1 MKVRKTWFSYLLWF
15 LFSCSLALLFYFSF
29 TSYLHSFGIFDV
41 KESGLIV
48 AVCAVVLISFVCLL
62 EWFFAQIHNN
72 HNEKRE
78 KIVELIGFLLIIIL
92 FFLIRVVL
100 TPAINENAIKDSPY
114 FQNAMIL
121 MNGTVNLTIN
131 SMDEIYT
138 AILSVFCRFLGNRSI
153 AVVSLQMILQFFSLI
168 FNYIA
173 VKKISGRFAAIISC
187 VGFTILPIFFKDVVE
202 VNILSLTFFTFTF
215 LLWLLSLY
223 KGILEKFKVKELY
236 SIFLSFIIGYF
247 FYCDNIF
254 ASIILVPIILCI
266 ISDFKNFRKI
276 INIVLVILFE
286 VIGFLLPVI
295 IIACNKRT
303 DIITYL
309 TKFIENRFQIEI
321 QLSVMEKY
329 VNYSYLIIVFA
340 LCICYIVMF
349 FKTSHDEAH
358 IFILIALVAVVLL
371 YCFHSAKVE
380 SYFYV
385 LTDCF
390 LVVTGTGV
398 RNLFLTSK
406 KVKDLTNMEKK
417 EVKEEV
423 KEESLEDFVSYF
435 KENVDEDML
444 DNLGNEEDSDTI
456 IQEDNTSKKEIKYI
470 ENPLPLPK
478 KHEKKEMDYGFNP
491 DEKQMHFDF
500 DVTDD
505 KSEFDI

>member
-29 TSYLHSFGIFDV
+29 TSYLHSFGIYDV
-41 KESGLIV
+41 KKSGLIV
-48 AVCAVVLISFVCLL
+48 AVCAVVIISFVCLL

-78 KIVELIGFLLIIIL
+78 KIVALIGFLLIIIL
-92 FFLIRVVL
+92 FFLIRVVF
-100 TPAINENAIKDSPY
+100 TPAINESAIKDSPY

-173 VKKISGRFAAIISC
+173 VRKISGRFAAIISC
-187 VGFTILPIFFKDVVE
+187 VGFTILPIFFKNVVE
-202 VNILSLTFFTFTF
+202 VNILSLIFFVFTF

-223 KGILEKFKVKELY
+223 KGILEKFKVRELY
-236 SIFLSFIIGYF
+236 SIFLSFVIGYF
-247 FYCDNIF
+247 FYYDNIF
-254 ASIILVPIILCI
+254 ASIILIPIILCI
-266 ISDFKNFRKI
+266 ISDFKNIRKI

-286 VIGFLLPVI
+286 VIGFILPVI
-295 IIACNKRT
+295 ITACNKGT

-309 TKFIENRFQIEI
+309 TNFIEHRFQIEF
-321 QLSVMEKY
+321 QMSVMEKY

-349 FKTSHDEAH
+349 FKTSHDETH
-358 IFILIALVAVVLL
+358 IIILIAIVAVILL
-371 YCFHSAKVE
+371 YCFHNTEVE

-390 LVVTGTGV
+390 LVVAGTGL
-398 RNLFLTSK
+398 RNLFLTSE

-417 EVKEEV
+417 EDN
-423 KEESLEDFVSYF
+423 EESLEEFVSYF
-435 KENVDEDML
+435 KDNVNEEML
-444 DNLGNEEDSDTI
+444 DILENEEDSDTN
-456 IQEDNTSKKEIKYI
+456 IQEDKASKKEIKYI

-478 KHEKKEMDYGFNP
+478 KHEKKQMDYGFNP
-491 DEKQMHFDF
+491 NDEQMHFDF